1 MLKVQHMAQ
10 HFKEKLFADLPTKS
24 PPYKCPIEGCPY
36 ETKHKP
42 DWARHYGSVHKYL
55 DKYLKEH
62 LETHPPHPNF
72 LNPPP
77 RKPAEEKK
85 DEGKKPEKK
94 KEDSKKPEKK
104 PNKKAAATENKSSV
118 APKVEV
124 KMEEAEPPQLPPPP
138 PAPACSS
145 GADSGPK
152 FSTFLPKDHLSKIL
166 NTAMTQQSQV
176 GKDFGVITVGSGGLA
191 DQKPDVRPAPP
202 PAPERPSF
210 LKSAI
215 ARLPPPVVQAAA
227 AGVLP
232 APVGVPRAE
241 IKREPKAE
249 AVEVGSGIEPSAN
262 QLELIDQVLSNT
274 AKHEAGPDSANP
286 LSCFMCDEVTVFA
299 TEDELNEHINTSHF
313 DLAGDDDLAELTND
327 DLEASLDFFSD
338 AAAAAVQ
345 QTEQVQSSS
354 SSSVAAAVSSMSTF
368 TPPAS
373 TVPSTSGPA
382 AQPPPLSSGS
392 RSSSSGLTVAAKGST
407 GRPCEICGYE
417 PKTKNKSR
425 ERQDHLA
432 MKHYRPR
439 IEEDLKAVTVNNYK
453 CPICDY
459 MGKDKQTIYRH
470 YTGKHKVVEK
480 YLADDIAAGTVV
492 PLPQKLAVAQPVAT
506 AAATVPLP
514 LQPPSVPTLPKNN
527 GEQIMQVD
535 GAFDLEDDDDGE
547 EEEENADGISQ
558 LDGTLEDDNE
568 DDAAAEE
575 DADSSL
581 NDSSNAAPAGGA
593 PSSTGTA
600 GRGGGV
606 IRAVCP
612 LCGEETKMHRT
623 YHLATRHF
631 KVRKNNL
638 IRSFDS

>member
-1 MLKVQHMAQ
+1 MQEPKQEPAEAAPPTPTPTPTPAAEAPSGGSTAAASPKPAATSNPGGGGRRPLSPPKVCEICGKTFDGKNRAMLKVQHMAQ

-62 LETHPPHPNF
+62 LETNPPHPNF

-77 RKPAEEKK
+77 RKPLEEKK
-85 DEGKKPEKK
+85 EE
-94 KEDSKKPEKK
+94 SKKPDKKAEKK
-104 PNKKAAATENKSSV
+104 ADSKNSISTNETPKTEV
-118 APKVEV
+118 KVE
-124 KMEEAEPPQLPPPP
+124 EGQP
-138 PAPACSS
+138 STS
-145 GADSGPK
+145 GENGPK

-176 GKDFGVITVGSGGLA
+176 GKDFGVITVGSGPGEHQQQQQLQQA
-191 DQKPDVRPAPP
+191 KQQHSQLPIPD
-202 PAPERPSF
+202 
-210 LKSAI
+210 LK
-215 ARLPPPVVQAAA
+215 Q
-227 AGVLP
+227 
-232 APVGVPRAE
+232 E
-241 IKREPKAE
+241 TKQEPM
-249 AVEVGSGIEPSAN
+249 EVGSGIEPSAN
-262 QLELIDQVLSNT
+262 QLDLIDQVLSNT
-274 AKHEAGPDSANP
+274 AKHDADPDSANP
-286 LSCFMCDEVTVFA
+286 LSCFMCDEVTVFKS
-299 TEDELNEHINTSHF
+299 EDELNNHINTCHF

-338 AAAAAVQ
+338 VQ
-345 QTEQVQSSS
+345 GADDVQSN
-354 SSSVAAAVSSMSTF
+354 VAAAVSSMASF
-368 TPPAS
+368 TPAAAAAA
-373 TVPSTSGPA
+373 TPSTSGSTV
-382 AQPPPLSSGS
+382 PPSGGS
-392 RSSSSGLTVAAKGST
+392 KSGLTLAERRST

-439 IEEDLKAVTVNNYK
+439 IEEDLKEVTANNYK

-480 YLADDIAAGTVV
+480 YLADDIAAGTVI
-492 PLPQKLAVAQPVAT
+492 PLAQKLAVTTPVT
-506 AAATVPLP
+506 AAIAALPPLP
-514 LQPPSVPTLPKNN
+514 QQPSGPPQILPKNN

-535 GAFDLEDDDDGE
+535 GAFDLEDDDE
-547 EEEENADGISQ
+547 EEGEDGAGDGANGISQ
-558 LDGTLEDDNE
+558 LDGTLEDDREEEAE
-568 DDAAAEE
+568 DDV
-575 DADSSL
+575 DSSF
-581 NDSSNAAPAGGA
+581 NDSSNAAGGA
-593 PSSTGTA
+593 SSSA
-600 GRGGGV
+600 GRGV

-631 KVRKNNL
+631 KVRH
-638 IRSFDS
+638 